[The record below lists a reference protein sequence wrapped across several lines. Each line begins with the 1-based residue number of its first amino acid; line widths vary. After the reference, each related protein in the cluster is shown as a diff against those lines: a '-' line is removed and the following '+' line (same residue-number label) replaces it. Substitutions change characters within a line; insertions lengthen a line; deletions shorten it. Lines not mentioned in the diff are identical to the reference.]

1 MSTARTRE
9 EPHEHPHETA
19 MTTTSK
25 SPLLAV
31 AGVTKRYGGLAA
43 NADITFD
50 VREGEIVGIIGPNGA
65 GKSTLF
71 DLITG
76 VQSVDEGRVSFAGHD
91 ITGLRADRIASLG
104 VARTFQKL
112 KPFTDLTVT
121 ENVMVGALARTANMQ
136 AARDMALEALA
147 FVDLL
152 EKRNHF
158 ARELSTGQRK
168 RLELARGL
176 AMQPRLILMDEVTG
190 GVDQRTIP
198 GLVDLVLELKSRG
211 VTIVTIEHNMEV
223 MMRLADRILALY
235 AGRRIAFGLPDAV
248 RSDAKVVDAYLGGTV
263 DAA

>member
-1 MSTARTRE
+1 MS
-9 EPHEHPHETA
+9 A
-19 MTTTSK
+19 MSDK
-25 SPLLAV
+25 HPLLQVEGA
-31 AGVTKRYGGLAA
+31 TKRFGGLAA
-43 NADITFD
+43 NDGITFD
-50 VREGEIVGIIGPNGA
+50 VREGEILGIIGPNGA

-76 VQSVDEGRVSFAGHD
+76 FQPLDEGRVLLAGHD
-91 ITGLRADRIASLG
+91 ITGLRPDRIAALG

-121 ENVMVGALARTANMQ
+121 ENVMVGALARTSDMK
-136 AARDMALEALA
+136 AAREKALEALA

-176 AMQPRLILMDEVTG
+176 AMEPRLVLMDEVTG

-198 GLVDLVLELKSRG
+198 GLVDLVLDLKGRG

-223 MMRLADRILALY
+223 MMRIADRILALY
-235 AGRRIAFGLPDAV
+235 TGRRIAFGLPEDV
-248 RSDAKVVDAYLGGTV
+248 RNDPRVVDAYLGGTTH
-263 DAA
+263 AA

>member
-1 MSTARTRE
+1 
-9 EPHEHPHETA
+9 
-19 MTTTSK
+19 MTDTGNVA
-25 SPLLAV
+25 PLLDV
-31 AGVTKRYGGLAA
+31 QGVTKRYGGLAA
-43 NADITFD
+43 NDDISFD
-50 VREGEIVGIIGPNGA
+50 VKEGEIVGIIGPNGA

-71 DLITG
+71 DLVTG
-76 VQSVDEGRVSFAGHD
+76 FQPLDAGRVTLAGQD
-91 ITGLRADRIASLG
+91 ITGLRPDKIAGLG

-121 ENVMVGALARTANMQ
+121 ENVMVGALARTSNMK
-136 AARDMALEALA
+136 AAREKALEALA

-176 AMQPRLILMDEVTG
+176 ALAPRLILMDEVTG

-198 GLVDLVLELKSRG
+198 GLVELVLELKGRG

-223 MMRLADRILALY
+223 MMRIADRILALY
-235 AGRRIAFGLPDAV
+235 AGRRIAFGLPAEV
-248 RSDAKVVDAYLGGTV
+248 KSDPKVIDAYLGGTD

>member
-1 MSTARTRE
+1 M
-9 EPHEHPHETA
+9 TA
-19 MTTTSK
+19 MG
-25 SPLLAV
+25 PLLEV
-31 AGVTKRYGGLAA
+31 QGVTKRYGGLAA
-43 NADITFD
+43 NADISFD
-50 VREGEIVGIIGPNGA
+50 VSEGEILGIIGPNGA

-76 VQSVDEGRVSFAGHD
+76 FQPLDAGRVVLGGHD
-91 ITGLRADRIASLG
+91 ITGLRSDRIASLG

-121 ENVMVGALARTANMQ
+121 ENVMVGALARTSHMKT
-136 AARDMALEALA
+136 ARDAALEALA

-198 GLVDLVLELKSRG
+198 GLVDLVLELKGRG

-223 MMRLADRILALY
+223 MMRIADRILALF
-235 AGRRIAFGLPDAV
+235 AGRRIAFGKPDAV
-248 RSDAKVVDAYLGGTV
+248 RSDPKVVDAYLGGTV